1 MLKKWLY
8 KRLLRKKHE
17 VLRLEWERI
26 ALQAKIKELKR
37 GMVE

>member
-1 MLKKWLY
+1 MLKEWLY

-26 ALQAKIKELKR
+26 ALQAKINAMKR

>member
-1 MLKKWLY
+1 MLKQWLY

-26 ALQAKIKELKR
+26 ALQRKINEMKR
-37 GMVE
+37 GMGE